1 MVFELIKFRMQSNG
15 AVVIMIGSWGLPQ
28 ERENVSAALGSLE
41 VFVATIAF
49 HPLQFGV
56 LAAAL
61 GYAEP

>member
-1 MVFELIKFRMQSNG
+1 MVSELIKFQMQSNG
-15 AVVIMIGSWGLPQ
+15 AVVIMISSRGRPR
-28 ERENVSAALGSLE
+28 ERENVSGALGSLE

-61 GYAEP
+61 GCTEP